1 MAWTDPSPVREE
13 LFGIERLE
21 QHAQSLA
28 AAQGVTA
35 RPPRVFA
42 LRSRLHDNA
51 RALLVAYRASAAEID
66 RGHSVVPAA
75 EWLLDNYHLV
85 EKQVREIRD
94 SLPPDY
100 YRQLPKLAAGPF
112 AGYPRVFGLA
122 WAYVAHT
129 DSHVDIDSL
138 RRFILAYQR
147 VQPLTIGELW
157 AVAITLRIVLI
168 ENLRRLSDQITS
180 GRSARADADH
190 LASRLLS
197 PGAAERSLEQ
207 DIASRSK
214 QPLSEL
220 FAAQLVKR
228 LRDRDPL
235 TMPALGWLRERL
247 ARQSSSPEAV
257 VLRAQQR
264 LGASNVSVRNVITS
278 MRLMSD
284 MDWAALFESV
294 SLVDEAL
301 GASSAFGSMDFV
313 TRNLYRSA
321 IEELA
326 RGSACSELD
335 IAHHAIAAART
346 AGGKSSGHPS
356 PAPDP
361 VESERAA
368 DPGYHLL
375 AAGRTALERTID
387 FHPPLRLRAS
397 RWHRGRGPGGY
408 IGGLCLVT
416 ASMLAGVAAVMP
428 AVPGHTALL
437 ALWLLILALPVSEVA
452 MAAINR
458 LVAWRFGAMPLPALE
473 LADGIPASLRT
484 LVAVPTLLGG
494 EDELIE
500 QIERLEVHYLS
511 AGRGDLVF
519 ALLLDGVDC
528 TQAERPGDTELL
540 TRAARA
546 IETLNVRHGPS
557 AGGPRFLMLHRRRVF
572 DATQQCWMGWERKRG
587 KLHEL
592 NRLLRGATDTT
603 FVALDGSTPAVP
615 SGVRYVLTLDADTR
629 LPRDAALR
637 LVGKMAHSLN
647 RPRFDPALQ
656 RVVGGYAILQPR
668 VTPSLPLAGLGS
680 FYQWISSGPGGMD
693 PYAMPVSDVYQDLFG
708 EGSYTGKGIY
718 DIDAFESALAGRVPD
733 DTLLSHDLLE
743 GLFARAGLAS
753 DIELVEDAPA
763 RYDVG
768 ARRLHRWTRGD
779 WQLLPWVTGR
789 HIGITALGRWKLL
802 DNLRRSALVP
812 FTMAAL
818 VCGWL
823 LPWPAA
829 GVSTLMVLATLALPA
844 FLPAFGALRPSR
856 VDIRWHSRLA
866 SLASDVRMAGLQ
878 TLLAVVFLA
887 DRTWRT
893 MDAVL
898 RTLARLHVTR
908 RHLLEWT
915 TSAQSAQGPRLTL
928 AGFYRQMGWGCALG
942 CAMGLM
948 ALLLSVA
955 PGLPVGILIVSFV
968 SIWLVAPA
976 VALEASRPP
985 KPKRQLS
992 ASPEQNRALRQ
1003 IARETW
1009 RYFETFVSPQEHMLP
1024 PDNFQEDPKPTIA
1037 HRTSPTN
1044 IGLYLLAAV
1053 SARDFG
1059 WAGTRATATRLEQ
1072 TFDTLATL
1080 TRWRGHFYN
1089 WYDTRSLQALEP
1101 AYVSSVDSGNFAGH
1115 LIALANACDEWQ
1127 DGVPSPMVRQ
1137 GLQDTLRLARRALDD
1152 TATPGSAHDTAIRS
1166 ALDGMDRQLEG
1177 SRGIAALAPAIS
1189 HQARK
1194 AAHAARTLQP
1204 AESAADLVF
1213 WLEALANAAA
1223 EHASDIRTTATAA
1236 DTPDASP
1243 PLQANGP
1250 LALRLQALAATAR
1263 KMAGSMDFAVLLDGQ
1278 RKLLSIGLRPA
1289 DHSLDE
1295 NCYDL
1300 LASEARLA
1308 SLFAIAKGD
1317 APTKHWFRLDRT
1329 AIPVGSGS
1337 ALVSWSG
1344 SMFEYLMPS
1353 LVMRAPAGS
1362 LLEQTSRLAVQRQ
1375 MTYARALRLPWGI
1388 SESSYNARDLSLTY
1402 QYSNFGVPGLGL
1414 KRGLSDNWVIAPYAT
1429 GLATMVDLHAACRNF
1444 EHLAT
1449 WGARG
1454 RYGFY
1459 EALDFTPQRLPE
1471 GETVAIVRSYM
1482 AHHQGM
1488 TIVAIGNALHDAQ
1501 MRSRFHRE
1509 PMIQA
1514 CELLLQ
1520 ERVPRNV
1527 ATEPPRAEQVH
1538 ASHEADAPAP
1548 SVRRL
1553 DPFERDRQPVTQLLS
1568 NGRYAVMLTASGG
1581 GYSRWQGL
1589 AITRW
1594 REDATR
1600 DPWGA
1605 FVYLRDVASGQA
1617 WSATAQPLP
1626 GAAEPGQVV
1635 FGEDYAS
1642 YSRLHGHLGSVLDVL
1657 VSGEHDGEVRRL
1669 TLNNHGRKSCEIDVT
1684 SFAEIVLGPAAADQ
1698 AHPAFSK
1705 LFVITEYLPEF
1716 GALIA
1721 TRRPR
1726 SPEDTP
1732 VWAAHFA
1739 VVDGELTAEPQHES
1753 DRARFMGRG
1762 RGLADARVIRDGR
1775 PLSNTTGTVLDPV
1788 FALRR
1793 RVRIEPGGLA
1803 RMAFWT
1809 MVASSREQLLDLID
1823 QHHEHNA
1830 FERAKTLAWTQAQV
1844 QLRHLG
1850 IHADEAA
1857 DFQRLAAALLY
1868 SDRRFRP
1875 GPDALRSGA
1884 GPQSGLWTLGV
1895 SGDRPIVL
1903 LRIDDT
1909 DDLPQV
1915 RQLLRAH
1922 EYWRMKQV
1930 SVDLVVLNERSSS
1943 YVQDLQVAIE
1953 TAVRSPRFVG
1963 EASLGSVY
1971 TLRAD
1976 LLSVETRSLLQSV
1989 ARVVLLARRGS
2000 IAEQL
2005 LRLTPATGTLDTISP
2020 LPAMASSVMPAGRQS
2035 GPRPWRTAQARHMPI
2050 ADLDTGKLEFFN
2062 GLGGFGEQGRE
2073 YIVRLTDG
2081 ATTPMP
2087 WINVVANPA
2096 FGFHVSAD
2104 GSGYTWAENSRE
2116 NQLTPWS
2123 NDPVGDPCGEAFYVR
2138 DMVGGALWTPTAQ
2151 PLRDEGVYVARH
2163 GQGYSRFDHQAD
2175 GIAMA
2180 LIQYVPRDDPVKISR
2195 LTLHNRSARP
2205 RQLSVTAY
2213 AEWVL
2218 GPSRAATA
2226 PFIAT
2231 AIDPLTG
2238 ALLACNSWSN
2248 AYPGR
2253 VAFADLGGQHTTWT
2267 ADRSEF
2273 LGHLGSP
2280 GAPGLPR

>member
-1 MAWTDPSPVREE
+1 MC
-13 LFGIERLE
+13 
-21 QHAQSLA
+21 
-28 AAQGVTA
+28 
-35 RPPRVFA
+35 
-42 LRSRLHDNA
+42 
-51 RALLVAYRASAAEID
+51 
-66 RGHSVVPAA
+66 
-75 EWLLDNYHLV
+75 
-85 EKQVREIRD
+85 IRD
-94 SLPPDY
+94 
-100 YRQLPKLAAGPF
+100 R
-112 AGYPRVFGLA
+112 
-122 WAYVAHT
+122 
-129 DSHVDIDSL
+129 
-138 RRFILAYQR
+138 
-147 VQPLTIGELW
+147 
-157 AVAITLRIVLI
+157 
-168 ENLRRLSDQITS
+168 
-180 GRSARADADH
+180 
-190 LASRLLS
+190 
-197 PGAAERSLEQ
+197 
-207 DIASRSK
+207 
-214 QPLSEL
+214 
-220 FAAQLVKR
+220 
-228 LRDRDPL
+228 
-235 TMPALGWLRERL
+235 
-247 ARQSSSPEAV
+247 
-257 VLRAQQR
+257 
-264 LGASNVSVRNVITS
+264 
-278 MRLMSD
+278 
-284 MDWAALFESV
+284 
-294 SLVDEAL
+294 
-301 GASSAFGSMDFV
+301 
-313 TRNLYRSA
+313 
-321 IEELA
+321 
-326 RGSACSELD
+326 
-335 IAHHAIAAART
+335 
-346 AGGKSSGHPS
+346 
-356 PAPDP
+356 
-361 VESERAA
+361 
-368 DPGYHLL
+368 
-375 AAGRTALERTID
+375 
-387 FHPPLRLRAS
+387 
-397 RWHRGRGPGGY
+397 
-408 IGGLCLVT
+408 
-416 ASMLAGVAAVMP
+416 
-428 AVPGHTALL
+428 
-437 ALWLLILALPVSEVA
+437 
-452 MAAINR
+452 
-458 LVAWRFGAMPLPALE
+458 
-473 LADGIPASLRT
+473 
-484 LVAVPTLLGG
+484 
-494 EDELIE
+494 
-500 QIERLEVHYLS
+500 
-511 AGRGDLVF
+511 
-519 ALLLDGVDC
+519 
-528 TQAERPGDTELL
+528 
-540 TRAARA
+540 
-546 IETLNVRHGPS
+546 
-557 AGGPRFLMLHRRRVF
+557 
-572 DATQQCWMGWERKRG
+572 
-587 KLHEL
+587 
-592 NRLLRGATDTT
+592 
-603 FVALDGSTPAVP
+603 
-615 SGVRYVLTLDADTR
+615 
-629 LPRDAALR
+629 
-637 LVGKMAHSLN
+637 
-647 RPRFDPALQ
+647 
-656 RVVGGYAILQPR
+656 
-668 VTPSLPLAGLGS
+668 
-680 FYQWISSGPGGMD
+680 
-693 PYAMPVSDVYQDLFG
+693 
-708 EGSYTGKGIY
+708 
-718 DIDAFESALAGRVPD
+718 
-733 DTLLSHDLLE
+733 
-743 GLFARAGLAS
+743 
-753 DIELVEDAPA
+753 
-763 RYDVG
+763 
-768 ARRLHRWTRGD
+768 
-779 WQLLPWVTGR
+779 
-789 HIGITALGRWKLL
+789 
-802 DNLRRSALVP
+802 
-812 FTMAAL
+812 
-818 VCGWL
+818 
-823 LPWPAA
+823 PAA

-1617 WSATAQPLP
+1617 WSATAQPL
-1626 GAAEPGQVV
+1626 
-1635 FGEDYAS
+1635 S
-1642 YSRLHGHLGSVLDVL
+1642 
-1657 VSGEHDGEVRRL
+1657 
-1669 TLNNHGRKSCEIDVT
+1669 
-1684 SFAEIVLGPAAADQ
+1684 
-1698 AHPAFSK
+1698 
-1705 LFVITEYLPEF
+1705 
-1716 GALIA
+1716 LI
-1721 TRRPR
+1721 
-1726 SPEDTP
+1726 
-1732 VWAAHFA
+1732 H
-1739 VVDGELTAEPQHES
+1739 
-1753 DRARFMGRG
+1753 
-1762 RGLADARVIRDGR
+1762 I
-1775 PLSNTTGTVLDPV
+1775 
-1788 FALRR
+1788 
-1793 RVRIEPGGLA
+1793 
-1803 RMAFWT
+1803 
-1809 MVASSREQLLDLID
+1809 
-1823 QHHEHNA
+1823 
-1830 FERAKTLAWTQAQV
+1830 
-1844 QLRHLG
+1844 
-1850 IHADEAA
+1850 
-1857 DFQRLAAALLY
+1857 
-1868 SDRRFRP
+1868 
-1875 GPDALRSGA
+1875 
-1884 GPQSGLWTLGV
+1884 
-1895 SGDRPIVL
+1895 
-1903 LRIDDT
+1903 
-1909 DDLPQV
+1909 
-1915 RQLLRAH
+1915 
-1922 EYWRMKQV
+1922 
-1930 SVDLVVLNERSSS
+1930 
-1943 YVQDLQVAIE
+1943 
-1953 TAVRSPRFVG
+1953 
-1963 EASLGSVY
+1963 
-1971 TLRAD
+1971 
-1976 LLSVETRSLLQSV
+1976 
-1989 ARVVLLARRGS
+1989 
-2000 IAEQL
+2000 
-2005 LRLTPATGTLDTISP
+2005 
-2020 LPAMASSVMPAGRQS
+2020 
-2035 GPRPWRTAQARHMPI
+2035 
-2050 ADLDTGKLEFFN
+2050 
-2062 GLGGFGEQGRE
+2062 
-2073 YIVRLTDG
+2073 
-2081 ATTPMP
+2081 
-2087 WINVVANPA
+2087 
-2096 FGFHVSAD
+2096 
-2104 GSGYTWAENSRE
+2104 
-2116 NQLTPWS
+2116 
-2123 NDPVGDPCGEAFYVR
+2123 
-2138 DMVGGALWTPTAQ
+2138 
-2151 PLRDEGVYVARH
+2151 
-2163 GQGYSRFDHQAD
+2163 
-2175 GIAMA
+2175 
-2180 LIQYVPRDDPVKISR
+2180 
-2195 LTLHNRSARP
+2195 
-2205 RQLSVTAY
+2205 
-2213 AEWVL
+2213 
-2218 GPSRAATA
+2218 
-2226 PFIAT
+2226 
-2231 AIDPLTG
+2231 
-2238 ALLACNSWSN
+2238 
-2248 AYPGR
+2248 
-2253 VAFADLGGQHTTWT
+2253 
-2267 ADRSEF
+2267 
-2273 LGHLGSP
+2273 
-2280 GAPGLPR
+2280 